1 MPYLQLDT
9 PFAHTVAV
17 KKRLAERL
25 GATYAAIMEADARRV
40 SVAIRDLGAGGLW
53 RCTGDEAY
61 PAALLM
67 LDIRRGR
74 PVEQRMRA
82 AAALIAICREDLGL
96 RADQLNVEFTQHAA
110 DEMVHPMLGDIG
122 GEWQPTADEAT
133 VTPRE
138 G

>member
-9 PFAHTVAV
+9 PFAHEVAI

-25 GATYAAIMEADARRV
+25 GAAYASVMEADVRRV
-40 SVAIRDLGAGGLW
+40 SVAIRELGAGGLW
-53 RCTGDEAY
+53 RCTAGDAY

-74 PVEQRMRA
+74 PVEQRMRV
-82 AAALIAICREDLGL
+82 AAALVAICREELGL
-96 RADQLNVEFTQHAA
+96 RADQLNVEFTQHSG
-110 DEMVHPMLGDIG
+110 DEMVHPMLGGPSDDWRA
-122 GEWQPTADEAT
+122 GESEAPAT
-133 VTPRE
+133 RRE